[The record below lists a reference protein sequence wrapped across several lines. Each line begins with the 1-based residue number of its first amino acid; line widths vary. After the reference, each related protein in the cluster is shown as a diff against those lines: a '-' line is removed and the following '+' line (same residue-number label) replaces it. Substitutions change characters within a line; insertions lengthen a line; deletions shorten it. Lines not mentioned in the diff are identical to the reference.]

1 MALDWL
7 NRAGAKLKS
16 NWDASRERAKEL
28 ALKEKAYRDEAKA
41 LYQGEL
47 ELAKRKAIKD
57 LAIKKAKLDAKLQA
71 QKMFAPKQ
79 QSPLLAPNPF
89 MNGILGGAPRKD
101 NLKKD
106 LKKKL
111 KKGSNSNFDDLIW
124 KY

>member
-1 MALDWL
+1 MAISWL
-7 NRAGAKLKS
+7 NKAGARLKS
-16 NWDASRERAKEL
+16 NWDASRERAKET

-79 QSPLLAPNPF
+79 QSPLLNPNPF
-89 MNGILGGAPRKD
+89 MSGMLGGVPKKEK
-101 NLKKD
+101 LKTD
-106 LKKKL
+106 IKKNM
-111 KKGSNSNFDDLIW
+111 KKGSNSSFDDLIW